1 MACADVVLKMI
12 ANIDRTRAMAESFRL
27 RVRTE
32 FTWEQCVSRYSGL
45 LGAGSP
51 GAMGRPDA
59 DAPAGA

>member
-1 MACADVVLKMI
+1 MACAEVAMKMI
-12 ANIDRTRAMAESFRL
+12 ADVDRIRAMAESLRL

-32 FTWEQCVSRYSGL
+32 FTWEQCVFRYSGL